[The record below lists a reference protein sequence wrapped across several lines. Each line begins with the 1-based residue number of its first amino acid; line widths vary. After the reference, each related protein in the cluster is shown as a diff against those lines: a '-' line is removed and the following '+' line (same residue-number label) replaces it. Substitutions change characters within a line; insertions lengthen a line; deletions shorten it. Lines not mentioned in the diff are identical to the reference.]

1 MAYFGTQATCSHI
14 GQDVSI
20 SNSVC
25 DLENYQQ
32 MYRLF
37 IETESRSEALAGLE
51 LIGTLLA
58 SAFCVLGSQ
67 VSTNMPE

>member
-1 MAYFGTQATCSHI
+1 
-14 GQDVSI
+14 
-20 SNSVC
+20 
-25 DLENYQQ
+25 

-37 IETESRSEALAGLE
+37 IETESRYEALAGLE

-67 VSTNMPE
+67 ASTNMPE